1 MLALD
6 FDDLTPQDSLGTS
19 PTHLAFKRQRRGWCF
34 AVVGLERS
42 QEGNDRC
49 GVISRRVLVLNNRAL
64 GWKLPR
70 QFVEVSL
77 AIFQCFCF

>member
-49 GVISRRVLVLNNRAL
+49 GVISRRVLVLKNRSSRLEA
-64 GWKLPR
+64 PA
-70 QFVEVSL
+70 
-77 AIFQCFCF
+77 AIC

>member
-49 GVISRRVLVLNNRAL
+49 GVFHGEFS
-64 GWKLPR
+64 
-70 QFVEVSL
+70 F
-77 AIFQCFCF
+77 F